1 MFIRFITT
9 GGTIDKIYFD
19 ATSQYEVGESNVE
32 HILGDGLVNF
42 DYDIVPMF
50 QKDSLEFTDE
60 NRQAMKEFI
69 ESDDASLYVITH
81 GTDTMVETAA
91 KLSSISRKTI
101 ILTGSLSPARF
112 KTTDAIFNI
121 GMAVAAVQSVEP
133 GVYLVMNGQ
142 VFAEGEVIKNR
153 AANRFE
159 KIGESGPGS

>member
-1 MFIRFITT
+1 MFIQFITT

-42 DYDIVPMF
+42 DYDVVPMF

-142 VFAEGEVIKNR
+142 VFAEGEVIKNL